1 MKSQKRKALEQA
13 GYQVGDAEDFLE
25 LTLEE
30 RQLVDLRLAL
40 ARQVRRLR
48 EARKM
53 TQSQLA
59 RKLGS
64 SQSRVA
70 KIESATASVSLD
82 LMMRGLFAVG
92 GTLEDLSL

>member
-59 RKLGS
+59 SKLGS